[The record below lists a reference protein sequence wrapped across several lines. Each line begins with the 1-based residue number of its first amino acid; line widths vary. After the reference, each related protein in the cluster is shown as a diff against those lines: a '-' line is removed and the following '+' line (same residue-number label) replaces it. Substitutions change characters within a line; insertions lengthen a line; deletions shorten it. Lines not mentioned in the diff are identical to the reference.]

1 MSTLTPET
9 QVHWTDPDGAQQGPV
24 PADQV
29 VSRIQAGELPAS
41 TMLWW
46 PEAPGWTPADQVP
59 GLADHLAAAASA
71 STAAEAPAPA
81 GPDPAAPATGAPAP
95 GGPDPAAAPSA
106 GPSGDA
112 GAQPGPEPDGGH
124 ATDALMA
131 GLSDQELDDEF
142 IALVD
147 RSWEMF
153 KETEKASTI
162 DEAIV
167 AGIVT
172 ALVDSGFVLIDI
184 TTGVQHAL
192 RFEVPTTGARVTI
205 DLQHL
210 TADLASAKTIGHRA
224 ELVVGYGERLG
235 NAGQIGQAL
244 RGEVASSFVATP
256 EPGTVSFD
264 ADISSGYVYARI
276 ELYLEPERYIDDSLA
291 VDHDLLRRHI
301 AALVHTM
308 RTFVHTR
315 FAS

>member
-9 QVHWTDPDGAQQGPV
+9 QVHWTDPDGMQHGPV

-46 PEAPGWTPADQVP
+46 PEAPGWMPADQVP
-59 GLADHLAAAASA
+59 GLADHLASGAGAPP
-71 STAAEAPAPA
+71 AEAPAPA
-81 GPDPAAPATGAPAP
+81 GPDS
-95 GGPDPAAAPSA
+95 AAAPTA
-106 GPSGDA
+106 GGAGDA
-112 GAQPGPEPDGGH
+112 GGQGGPAADGGH
-124 ATDALMA
+124 ATDALMD

-184 TTGVQHAL
+184 TTGTQHAL

-210 TADLASAKTIGHRA
+210 TADLASARNIGHRA

-235 NAGQIGQAL
+235 NASQIGQAL